1 MGLWVVVVVVV
12 KVSFRKYPL
21 SSRYE
26 VQLHPPQDYT
36 IIQQKLSK
44 YLIALLSSILF
55 TLTLK
60 NFSNHFNQ
68 LLGWLEKMFSYENY
82 SSRQNLPEE

>member
-1 MGLWVVVVVVV
+1 MVV

-36 IIQQKLSK
+36 IIQQKQSK
-44 YLIALLSSILF
+44 YLIGLMSSILRCLLF

-68 LLGWLEKMFSYENY
+68 LLGWLEILFSYENY

>member
-44 YLIALLSSILF
+44 YLIALLSSILKCLFF
-55 TLTLK
+55 T
-60 NFSNHFNQ
+60 FSDHFDQ
-68 LLGWLEKMFSYENY
+68 LLGWLEILFS
-82 SSRQNLPEE
+82 